1 MVILYNF
8 STSTKLNFE
17 NDCRKCLPQSLL
29 KSAERAWSFL
39 DYIDYLVIKASV

>member
-1 MVILYNF
+1 MKPGSHGHFMQLFYLHK
-8 STSTKLNFE
+8 TS
-17 NDCRKCLPQSLL
+17 LPQSLL